1 MIIDVFAT
9 SKGIKRGIGSSV
21 MSTDFGFNRV
31 YLLAKTLFSYLFM
44 WELWK

>member
-1 MIIDVFAT
+1 
-9 SKGIKRGIGSSV
+9 

-44 WELWK
+44 WELWKWTQ